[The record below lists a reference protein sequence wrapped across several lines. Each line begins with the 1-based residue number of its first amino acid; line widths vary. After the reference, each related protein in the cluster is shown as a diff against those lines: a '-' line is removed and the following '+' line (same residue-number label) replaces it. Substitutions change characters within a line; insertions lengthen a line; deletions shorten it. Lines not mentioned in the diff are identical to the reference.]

1 MSNIVMLK
9 RAFNQAIATG
19 AVSFTDKETDFLV
32 IKRFMID
39 YAARNNVDIAVSEI
53 EAFIKAQQENMEDI
67 STVIVGEGTHIE
79 VENVAAMDKPIHLTK
94 EEMLKEAFN
103 DAASNAAVNF
113 VDKETDFLVIKNA
126 MKQYGELN
134 GHPFTSEE
142 IEDYIK
148 SQEASWNTTATE
160 VFADGSRVEI
170 GHISDFY
177 KPEPLTKEQV
187 LADGFAE
194 AASNPAVRFV
204 DTDID
209 FLIIKR
215 IMMEYAQRWNM
226 EVTEEEVV
234 DYMKDQFH
242 KMHLAIQDFSHN
254 FNAMK

>member
-32 IKRFMID
+32 IKRFITD
-39 YAARNNVDIAVSEI
+39 YAARNNVDIDASEI
-53 EAFIKAQQENMEDI
+53 EAFIKAQQENMENS

-79 VENVAAMDKPIHLTK
+79 VEHVAAMDKPDH
-94 EEMLKEAFN
+94 M
-103 DAASNAAVNF
+103 
-113 VDKETDFLVIKNA
+113 
-126 MKQYGELN
+126 
-134 GHPFTSEE
+134 
-142 IEDYIK
+142 
-148 SQEASWNTTATE
+148 
-160 VFADGSRVEI
+160 
-170 GHISDFY
+170 
-177 KPEPLTKEQV
+177 TKEQV

-194 AASNPAVRFV
+194 ASSNPAVRFV

-209 FLIIKR
+209 FLVIKE